1 MPRPDAKK
9 RGARKR
15 NKKRNHAIWREEGD
29 MAVQSGVAGGE
40 ALSRPVVGKL
50 FWRIIPLLFLL
61 VMLNYIDR
69 SNLGFAALQ
78 MNSQLGFTPAVY
90 GTGASIFFIGY
101 LCAQIPANLLTHKF
115 GARRMI
121 AWIMLAW
128 GLIAAAMALISDAT
142 SFYTLRFL
150 LAIAEAGMIPGAT
163 LYISQWFPQSERGR
177 AIGTLY
183 TATAAAVMIGA
194 PLSGALLELPGW
206 LGLKP
211 WQWMFIIE
219 AAPTII
225 LGLFIGRLLSDDPN
239 RAQWLDEHERAE
251 LTATLAQERRNV
263 GALNVTGGTA
273 VLANWRV
280 WVLFVVYICIGAQ
293 FLSMVLWLPQ
303 IIRHLQNL
311 RPFEIGLVNAIP
323 YLISVV
329 LMYYV
334 GQHSDRSGT
343 RAPYV
348 IAGLLI
354 GALGCALSAYF
365 TASPVLSLIA
375 LIVGIS
381 GCNPLVGPF
390 WSFATGFLQG
400 RAAAVGI
407 GLLSGGGSIGGFLAT
422 YLLGIFRQRFGS
434 FEAGLY
440 FMAGLALIGALLMWL
455 VAHNREATLLG
466 RAPAAAD

>member
-1 MPRPDAKK
+1 MVARSEAA
-9 RGARKR
+9 GATRSST
-15 NKKRNHAIWREEGD
+15 I
-29 MAVQSGVAGGE
+29 S
-40 ALSRPVVGKL
+40 GKL

-69 SNLGFAALQ
+69 SNLGIAALQ
-78 MNSQLGFTPAVY
+78 MNSQLGFTPQVY

-121 AWIMLAW
+121 AWIMVAW
-128 GLIAAAMALISDAT
+128 GLIAAAMALISDAK
-142 SFYTLRFL
+142 SFYALRFL

-183 TATAAAVMIGA
+183 TATAAAVMIGG

-239 RAQWLDEHERAE
+239 RAAWLDERERAE

-263 GALNVTGGTA
+263 GTLNVTGGTA

-280 WVLFVVYICIGAQ
+280 WVLFVTYICIGAE

-303 IIRHLQNL
+303 IVRHMQNL
-311 RPFEIGLVNAIP
+311 RPFEIGLVSAIP

-334 GQHSDRSGT
+334 GQHSDRTGT
-343 RAPYV
+343 RSPYV
-348 IAGLLI
+348 ITGLII
-354 GALGCALSAYF
+354 GAIGCAASAYL
-365 TASPVLSLIA
+365 TASPVWSLVA

-422 YLLGIFRQRFGS
+422 FLLGVFRQRFGS
-434 FEAGLY
+434 FEVGLY
-440 FMAGLALIGALLMWL
+440 FMAGIALLGALLMWI
-455 VAHNREATLLG
+455 VSRDQEQTLLG
-466 RAPAAAD
+466 RAPSAAD

>member
-1 MPRPDAKK
+1 MVA
-9 RGARKR
+9 
-15 NKKRNHAIWREEGD
+15 
-29 MAVQSGVAGGE
+29 QSDVAGG
-40 ALSRPVVGKL
+40 AVLSSAVVSKL

-128 GLIAAAMALISDAT
+128 GVIAAAMALISDTT

-183 TATAAAVMIGA
+183 TATAAAVMIGG
-194 PLSGALLELPGW
+194 PLSGALLELPPW
-206 LGLKP
+206 LGFQP

-219 AAPTII
+219 AAPTIV
-225 LGLFIGRLLSDDPN
+225 LGLFIGRLLTDDPS
-239 RAQWLDEHERAE
+239 RAAWLDERERNE
-251 LTATLAQERRNV
+251 LVTTLTRERRNV
-263 GALNVTGGTA
+263 GALNVTGGYA
-273 VLANWRV
+273 VLGNWRV
-280 WVLFVVYICIGAQ
+280 WVLFVTYICIGAE

-311 RPFEIGLVNAIP
+311 RPFEIGLISAIP

-334 GQHSDRSGT
+334 GQHSDRTGT
-343 RAPYV
+343 RSPYV
-348 IAGLLI
+348 IAGLII
-354 GALGCALSAYF
+354 GAAGCAASAYL

-390 WSFATGFLQG
+390 WSFATGFMQG

-407 GLLSGGGSIGGFLAT
+407 GLLSSGGSIGGFLAT
-422 YLLGIFRQRFGS
+422 FLLGVFRDRYGS
-434 FEAGLY
+434 FEVGLY
-440 FMAGLALIGALLMWL
+440 FMAGVAVFGALLMWL
-455 VAHNREATLLG
+455 VARDQEATLLG
-466 RAPAAAD
+466 RAPASAG

>member
-1 MPRPDAKK
+1 M
-9 RGARKR
+9 
-15 NKKRNHAIWREEGD
+15 GD
-29 MAVQSGVAGGE
+29 MAIQSDVAG
-40 ALSRPVVGKL
+40 AVLSSAVVSKL

-101 LCAQIPANLLTHKF
+101 LCSQIPANLLTHKF

-121 AWIMLAW
+121 SWIMVAW
-128 GLIAAAMALISDAT
+128 GLVAAAMALISDAK
-142 SFYTLRFL
+142 SFYILRFL
-150 LAIAEAGMIPGAT
+150 LAVAEAGMIPGAT

-183 TATAAAVMIGA
+183 TATAAAVMIGG
-194 PLSGALLELPGW
+194 PLSGALLELPAW
-206 LGLKP
+206 LGLQP

-225 LGLFIGRLLSDDPN
+225 LGLFIGRLLTDDPS
-239 RAQWLDEHERAE
+239 RASWLDERERTE
-251 LTATLAQERRNV
+251 LVTTLAHERRNV
-263 GALNVTGGTA
+263 GTLNVTGGTA

-280 WVLFVVYICIGAQ
+280 WILFITYICIGAQ

-311 RPFEIGLVNAIP
+311 RPFEIGLISAIP

-334 GQHSDRSGT
+334 GQHSDRTGT
-343 RAPYV
+343 RSPYV
-348 IAGLLI
+348 IAGLII
-354 GALGCALSAYF
+354 GAAGCAASAYL
-365 TASPVLSLIA
+365 TASPMLSLIA

-407 GLLSGGGSIGGFLAT
+407 GLLSSGGSIGGFLAT
-422 YLLGIFRQRFGS
+422 YLLGVFRQQFGS
-434 FEAGLY
+434 FEVGLY
-440 FMAGLALIGALLMWL
+440 FMAGIALIGALLMWL
-455 VAHNREATLLG
+455 VARNQEATLLG
-466 RAPAAAD
+466 RAPASAS